1 MRGNG
6 YVCKGNVP
14 GSIYSFLLDNAL
26 VPDPFYRDNEL
37 LFFELAEHEY
47 SFERQFDYS
56 PDGYKVNLV
65 FEGLDTLC
73 EVFVNDFFVAK
84 TYDMHVKYEF
94 DVGRF
99 LRDGKNTVKVV
110 CKPVNPYIKEKFKKE
125 YVPSIKEP
133 MAGFSYIR
141 KAHCMLGWDW
151 GGKFPDG
158 GIWRPVYLSVKDSCS
173 IYDVEIFQRHIDGK
187 VFITPKVIC
196 DGGEINVRVLS
207 PSNKEFTLIPN
218 RENEIVDPEL
228 WWPNNFGKQNLY
240 LFDVELSE
248 NGKIV
253 DKVSKKIGLRVLRL
267 VREKDEWGES
277 FCHEINGVRIFA
289 MGADYIP
296 EDNIL
301 SRITAERSR
310 KLLTHCKN
318 SNFNAIRVWGG
329 GFYPSDEFF
338 DVCDELGLIVFLD
351 LMFACSLY
359 NIDKQMSADIDEEIK
374 YNVKRLR
381 HHACLGVISGN
392 NECEW
397 QYSGADEKFKKAY
410 LDLFE
415 KRIPNILKKIA
426 PYIPYIPSSPT
437 SHGGFNDP
445 NSENVGDAHFWEVWH
460 GRKPFTEYRKTYFRY
475 LSEFGFQS
483 FPCLKTVESFTLPKD
498 RNVFSRIMEMH
509 QRNHSANGAIIGY
522 LSETFLYPNDFDT
535 MLFASQLLQAEAIRY
550 GVEHYRRHRGRC
562 MGTLFWQLNDIW
574 PVASWSSIDY
584 FGRFKALQYA
594 AKRFFNPIMISCEES
609 GETTS
614 RYDVNMEQGY
624 YDYSTTARLNV
635 TNETTEPVKGI
646 VKWRLMD
653 NRSDVLYS
661 GETSVCVKELSSL
674 WLDLID
680 FCKTDVNNNY
690 LYYEFVVD
698 GVTVSYG
705 TTIFTAPKYF
715 NFIDPKLSYS
725 ISGNEITVVSQA
737 YAKYV
742 EITSPD
748 CDLILSDNYF
758 DMNKE
763 TRTIKIIEGNPKA
776 LRLRSVFDIK

>member
-6 YVCKGNVP
+6 YVCKGNIP

-56 PDGYKVNLV
+56 PDGNKTYLV

-94 DVGRF
+94 DVERF

-158 GIWRPVYLSVKDSCS
+158 GIWHPVYLSVKDSCS
-173 IYDVEIFQRHIDGK
+173 IYDVEILQRHIDGK
-187 VFITPKVIC
+187 VFVTPKVIC
-196 DGGEINVRVLS
+196 DGGEINIHVLS

-218 RENEIVDPEL
+218 CENEIVDPEL

-301 SRITAERSR
+301 SRITAERSK

-338 DVCDELGLIVFLD
+338 DACDELGLIVFLD

-359 NIDKQMSADIDEEIK
+359 NIDKQMSVDIDEEIK

-498 RNVFSRIMEMH
+498 RNIFSRIMEMH

-594 AKRFFNPIMISCEES
+594 AKRFFNPVMISCEES

-614 RYDVNMEQGY
+614 RYNVNMEQGY

-646 VKWRLMD
+646 VKWRLMG

-661 GETSVCVKELSSL
+661 GETSVCVKELSAL

-698 GVTVSYG
+698 GAIVSYG
-705 TTIFTAPKYF
+705 STIFTAPKYF
-715 NFIDPKLSYS
+715 NFVEPKLSYS